1 MLNGIFIALI
11 VGSVVT
17 AAFSGRMAE
26 VNEAWIDSARF
37 AVETAIGLIG
47 VMALWLGLMRVL
59 RDAGLL
65 SAIAHALAPLM
76 RRLFPD
82 VPPDHPAMGAMIMNM
97 SANMLGLGNAATP
110 FGLKAMQ
117 ELDRLNPRKGVATN
131 AMALF
136 LAINTSGVAVFPL
149 GVIAIRTALGSENA
163 GGVLLPSILATF
175 CSTIVAVLVA
185 RALARRP
192 AYAVERY
199 AEAEA
204 AAEPEETLAAGI
216 LGLDEADE
224 AEQAAAQRP
233 PASRQR
239 VVLMLLV
246 AAVIAVGLA
255 QQVTGASA
263 EGRLVEV
270 GRELLQSWMLPLLM
284 TAIVLFGFSRRL
296 KVYESFIRGAREGF
310 QIAVM
315 IIPFLVAI
323 LGAVGMFRAS
333 GALDAIIVA
342 VTPVTSLIGFP
353 AEALPMALVR
363 PLSGSGA
370 MGVMME
376 TMKAYGPDSFV
387 GYLVSVMNGS
397 TETTFYVL
405 ALYFGSVRVR
415 AARHTVVACLAA
427 DATGALA
434 ALLWCRIFF

>member
-37 AVETAIGLIG
+37 SVETAIGLIG

-65 SAIAHALAPLM
+65 GAIAHALAPLM

-117 ELDRLNPRKGVATN
+117 ELDRLNPRKGVATDS
-131 AMALF
+131 MALF

-149 GVIAIRTALGSENA
+149 GVIAIRAALGSENA
-163 GGVLLPSILATF
+163 GGILLPSILATF
-175 CSTIVAVLVA
+175 CSTVVAVLVA
-185 RALARRP
+185 RTLARRP
-192 AYAVERY
+192 AYAAERY
-199 AEAEA
+199 AEAETE
-204 AAEPEETLAAGI
+204 AEPEETLAAGI
-216 LGLDEADE
+216 RGLDEAE
-224 AEQAAAQRP
+224 ETVAQRP
-233 PASRQR
+233 PASRWR
-239 VVLMLLV
+239 VVAMLLV
-246 AAVIAVGLA
+246 AAMIAVGLA
-255 QQVTGASA
+255 QQVAGASA
-263 EGRLVEV
+263 DGRLEET
-270 GRELLQSWMLPLLM
+270 GRELLQSWLLPLLM
-284 TAIVLFGFSRRL
+284 TAIVLFGFSHRL
-296 KVYESFIRGAREGF
+296 KVYESFIQGAREGF

-323 LGAVGMFRAS
+323 LVAVGMFRAS
-333 GALDAIIVA
+333 GALDAIIAA
-342 VTPVTSLIGFP
+342 VTPAMSLIGFP

-387 GYLVSVMNGS
+387 GFLVSVMNGS

-427 DATGALA
+427 DATGVLA

>member
-37 AVETAIGLIG
+37 SVETAIGLIG

-65 SAIAHALAPLM
+65 GAIARALAPLM
-76 RRLFPD
+76 RRLFPG

-117 ELDRLNPRKGVATN
+117 ELDRLNPRKGVATD

-149 GVIAIRTALGSENA
+149 GVIAIRAALGSENA
-163 GGVLLPSILATF
+163 GGILLPSILATF
-175 CSTIVAVLVA
+175 CSTVVAVLVA
-185 RALARRP
+185 KALARRP
-192 AYAVERY
+192 AYAIERY

-204 AAEPEETLAAGI
+204 QAEPEETLAAGI
-216 LGLDEADE
+216 RGLDEAE
-224 AEQAAAQRP
+224 ETVAQRP
-233 PASRQR
+233 PVSRRR
-239 VVLMLLV
+239 VVAMLLV

-255 QQVTGASA
+255 QQIAGASA
-263 EGRLVEV
+263 DGRLEET
-270 GRELLQSWMLPLLM
+270 GRELLQSWLLPLLM
-284 TAIVLFGFSRRL
+284 TAIVLFGFSHRL
-296 KVYESFIRGAREGF
+296 KVYESFIQGAREGF

-323 LGAVGMFRAS
+323 LVAVGMFRAS
-333 GALDAIIVA
+333 GALDAIIAAVA
-342 VTPVTSLIGFP
+342 PAMSLIGFP

-376 TMKAYGPDSFV
+376 TMKAHGPDSFV
-387 GYLVSVMNGS
+387 GFLVSVMNGS

-427 DATGALA
+427 DATGVLA

>member
-65 SAIAHALAPLM
+65 RAIAHALAPLM

-163 GGVLLPSILATF
+163 GGILLPSILATF
-175 CSTIVAVLVA
+175 CSTVVAVLVA

-204 AAEPEETLAAGI
+204 EAEPEETLAAGI
-216 LGLDEADE
+216 LGLDEAE
-224 AEQAAAQRP
+224 ETAAERP
-233 PASRQR
+233 PASRR
-239 VVLMLLV
+239 RIVAMLLV

-263 EGRLVEV
+263 EGRLEEA
-270 GRELLQSWMLPLLM
+270 GRELLQSWLLPLLM
-284 TAIVLFGFSRRL
+284 TAIVLFGFSHRL
-296 KVYESFIRGAREGF
+296 KVYESFIQGAREGF

-323 LGAVGMFRAS
+323 LVAVGMFRAS
-333 GALDAIIVA
+333 GALDAITAA

>member
-1 MLNGIFIALI
+1 VLNGIFIALI

-17 AAFSGRMAE
+17 AAFNGRMAE

-65 SAIAHALAPLM
+65 RAIAHALAPLM
-76 RRLFPD
+76 RRLFPE

-149 GVIAIRTALGSENA
+149 GVIAIRSALGSENA
-163 GGVLLPSILATF
+163 GGILLPSILATF
-175 CSTIVAVLVA
+175 CSTVVAVLVA
-185 RALARRP
+185 RALARRS

-204 AAEPEETLAAGI
+204 GMEPAETLTAGIQGLDAAE
-216 LGLDEADE
+216 EAV
-224 AEQAAAQRP
+224 AQRP
-233 PASRQR
+233 PASRRR
-239 VVLMLLV
+239 VAAMLLV

-255 QQVTGASA
+255 QQVAGASA
-263 EGRLVEV
+263 EGRLEEA
-270 GRELLQSWMLPLLM
+270 GREILQSWLLPLLM
-284 TAIVLFGFSRRL
+284 TAIVLFGFSHRL
-296 KVYESFIRGAREGF
+296 KVYESFIQGAREGF

-323 LGAVGMFRAS
+323 LVAVGMFRAS
-333 GALDAIIVA
+333 GALDAIIAA
-342 VTPVTSLIGFP
+342 VTPATSLIGFP

-387 GYLVSVMNGS
+387 GFLVSVMNGS

-427 DATGALA
+427 DATGVLA

>member
-1 MLNGIFIALI
+1 VLNGIFIALI

-17 AAFSGRMAE
+17 AAFTGRMAE
-26 VNEAWIDSARF
+26 VNEAWIESARF
-37 AVETAIGLIG
+37 AVETAIQLIG

-65 SAIAHALAPLM
+65 RAIARALAPLM

-82 VPPDHPAMGAMIMNM
+82 VPPEHPAMGAMIMNM

-149 GVIAIRTALGSENA
+149 GVIAIRAALGSQDA
-163 GGVLLPSILATF
+163 GGILLPSILATF
-175 CSTIVAVLVA
+175 FSTVVAVLVA
-185 RALARRP
+185 RGLAGR
-192 AYAVERY
+192 AGYAPERY
-199 AEAEA
+199 AEAPAEG
-204 AAEPEETLAAGI
+204 EPEPTLAAGI
-216 LGLDEADE
+216 GGLEE
-224 AEQAAAQRP
+224 AEDAAAPEPRSDRRRLL
-233 PASRQR
+233 A
-239 VVLMLLV
+239 LLV
-246 AAVIAVGLA
+246 VGVAIAAALG
-255 QQVTGASA
+255 QQVVGASTRG
-263 EGRLVEV
+263 ELDGF
-270 GRELLQSWMLPLLM
+270 GRELLQSWLLPLLM
-284 TAIVLFGFSRRL
+284 TAIVLFGFSHRV
-296 KVYESFIRGAREGF
+296 KVYESFVQGAREGF
-310 QIAVM
+310 RIAVM

-323 LGAVGMFRAS
+323 LVAVGMFRAS

-342 VTPVTSLIGFP
+342 VSPVTSLIGFP

-376 TMKAYGPDSFV
+376 TMKAYGPDTFV

-415 AARHTVVACLAA
+415 ATRHTVVACLAA

-434 ALLWCRIFF
+434 ALFWCRIFF

>member
-163 GGVLLPSILATF
+163 GGILMPSVLATF
-175 CSTIVAVLVA
+175 CSTVVAVLVA

-204 AAEPEETLAAGI
+204 EAKPEETLAAGI

-224 AEQAAAQRP
+224 AEEAAGQRP
-233 PASRQR
+233 PASRWR
-239 VVLMLLV
+239 VVAMLLV
-246 AAVIAVGLA
+246 AAAIAVGLA

-263 EGRLVEV
+263 EGRLEEA
-270 GRELLQSWMLPLLM
+270 GRELLQSWLLPLLM
-284 TAIVLFGFSRRL
+284 TAIVLFGFSHRL

-323 LGAVGMFRAS
+323 LVAVGMFRAS
-333 GALDAIIVA
+333 GALDAIIAA

-415 AARHTVVACLAA
+415 AVRHMVVACLAA
-427 DATGALA
+427 DATGVLA

>member
-1 MLNGIFIALI
+1 VLNGIFIALI
-11 VGSVVT
+11 VGSVIT
-17 AAFSGRMAE
+17 AAFTGRMAE
-26 VNEAWIDSARF
+26 VNAAWIDSARF
-37 AVETAIGLIG
+37 AVTTAIELVG

-65 SAIAHALAPLM
+65 RSIAHALAPLM

-82 VPPDHPAMGAMIMNM
+82 VPAEHPAMAAMIMNIA
-97 SANMLGLGNAATP
+97 ANMLGLGNAATP

-117 ELDRLNPRKGVATN
+117 ELDRLNPRKGVATDS
-131 AMALF
+131 MALF

-149 GVIAIRTALGSENA
+149 GVIAIRAALGSENA
-163 GGVLLPSILATF
+163 GGILVPSILATL
-175 CSTIVAVLVA
+175 CSTVVAVLVA

-192 AYAVERY
+192 AYAPERY
-199 AEAEA
+199 AEASA
-204 AAEPEETLAAGI
+204 GSEPEETLAAGI
-216 LGLDEADE
+216 RGLDEAE
-224 AEQAAAQRP
+224 ETATPQP
-233 PASRQR
+233 PADRR
-239 VVLMLLV
+239 RLLATLAV
-246 AAVIAVGLA
+246 AAVLAVGLV
-255 QQVTGASA
+255 QHFVGASA
-263 EGRLVEV
+263 EGRLDEV
-270 GRELLQSWMLPLLM
+270 GREVMQSWLLPLLM
-284 TAIVLFGFSRRL
+284 TAIVLFGFNHRV
-296 KVYESFIRGAREGF
+296 KVYESFVQGAREGF

-323 LGAVGMFRAS
+323 LVAVGMFRAS
-333 GALDAIIVA
+333 GALGAIIAA
-342 VTPVTSLIGFP
+342 VTPATSLIGFP

-387 GYLVSVMNGS
+387 GFLVSVMNGS

-427 DATGALA
+427 DATGVLA

>member
-1 MLNGIFIALI
+1 VLNGIFIALI

-37 AVETAIGLIG
+37 SVETAIGLIG

-65 SAIAHALAPLM
+65 GAIAHALAPLM

-117 ELDRLNPRKGVATN
+117 ELDRLNPRKGVATD

-149 GVIAIRTALGSENA
+149 GVIAIRAALGSENA
-163 GGVLLPSILATF
+163 GGILLPSILATF
-175 CSTIVAVLVA
+175 CSTVVAVLVA

-192 AYAVERY
+192 AYAAERY

-204 AAEPEETLAAGI
+204 EAEPEETLTAGI
-216 LGLDEADE
+216 RGLDEAE
-224 AEQAAAQRP
+224 ETVAQRP
-233 PASRQR
+233 PASRWR
-239 VVLMLLV
+239 VVAMLLV
-246 AAVIAVGLA
+246 TAVIAVGLA
-255 QQVTGASA
+255 QHVAGASA
-263 EGRLVEV
+263 DGRLEEA
-270 GRELLQSWMLPLLM
+270 GRELLQSWLLPLLM
-284 TAIVLFGFSRRL
+284 TAIVLFGFSHRL
-296 KVYESFIRGAREGF
+296 KVYESFIQGAREGF

-323 LGAVGMFRAS
+323 LVAVGMFRAS
-333 GALDAIIVA
+333 GALDAIIAA
-342 VTPVTSLIGFP
+342 VMPATSLIGFP

-387 GYLVSVMNGS
+387 GFLVSVMNGS

-427 DATGALA
+427 DATGVLA